1 MMRLVLSLLLCAAGA
16 AAAQTPLTEEPE
28 FMRFGCGDL
37 KWRCGLMM
45 SKVSNHARAVLLYPD
60 AGWTGDVFLARH
72 DFAKGWVRRVNEWG
86 YNAFCYTAVGTG
98 HADAPPSDD
107 LYMLSKMNAHGS
119 YQAGMA
125 CGPLLAIAHGLGAAY
140 ALKGRSFDP
149 GACQTLALI
158 DPMPPQGIGA
168 RPTFSIAGL
177 RAEEQ
182 RLEERLWVHWGIGP
196 KPGKT
201 FADSDIGEAG
211 YRRLLERYERS
222 QPPYWAAIQTGFDGD
237 VRIRDTSK
245 LAGLPVLLVGTPRR
259 SKEQRQREHELADW
273 LQAQGCRVEQ
283 LELDEVGL
291 GNVGGLPMVGD
302 RADEVLDL
310 IIEWSQRNQPP
321 KSEG

>member
-1 MMRLVLSLLLCAAGA
+1 MKRLALSWILAVVGA

-37 KWRCGLMM
+37 KWRCGMMM
-45 SKVSNHARAVLLYPD
+45 SKVSNHAQAILLYPD

-86 YNAFCYTAVGTG
+86 YNAFCYSAVGTG

-119 YQAGMA
+119 YQAGVSCA
-125 CGPLLAIAHGLGAAY
+125 PALAIAHGQSAAY
-140 ALKGRSFDP
+140 ALKGRTFDTR
-149 GACQTLALI
+149 ACQTLALI
-158 DPMPPQGIGA
+158 DPVPPPGVSP
-168 RPTFSIAGL
+168 RPSLTIAGL
-177 RAEEQ
+177 RAEQE
-182 RLEERLWVHWGIGP
+182 RLEERLWVRWGIGP
-196 KPGKT
+196 KSGKT
-201 FADSDIGEAG
+201 FTDSDIGEAG
-211 YRRLLERYERS
+211 YRRLLDRYERN
-222 QPPYWAAIQTGFDGD
+222 QPPYWAALQTGFDGD
-237 VRIRDTSK
+237 VRIRDASN

-259 SKEQRQREHELADW
+259 SKEQRQREQELADW
-273 LQAQGCRVEQ
+273 LQAQGCRVEL

-302 RADEVLDL
+302 RADEVLDR
-310 IIEWSQRNQPP
+310 IIQWSQRVQPP